1 MQVII
6 HLMVIAVLDITD
18 YYQVSSCEVCQKN
31 NYKLWKPS
39 GTLHPIPVI
48 PKIWHQVGM
57 DLIGPL
63 TETNKYIM
71 TITDYFFKWAE
82 AGPLPV
88 KSVKGIAKFIYS
100 NVKLHYVKKE
110 SLCFITIILILCK

>member
-18 YYQVSSCEVCQKN
+18 YYQVSSCDVCQKN
-31 NYKLWKPS
+31 NYKLCKLL

-63 TETNKYIM
+63 TETPRGNKYIV
-71 TITDYFFKWAE
+71 TKTDYFSKWAE
-82 AGPLPV
+82 AGPLPD
-88 KSVKGIAKFIYS
+88 KSAKGKA
-100 NVKLHYVKKE
+100 
-110 SLCFITIILILCK
+110 ILIFTVFSISYS